1 VTPCHDECLDDL
13 PLLLVL
19 GLNVKPLALPLPPPN
34 TWSQQLST
42 SVLERLP
49 DIAVIH
55 LINLLLEP
63 VLALVVPDDVPFLL
77 VDELLLSLLL
87 VPLLSSLPP
96 FFTANAKITKP
107 LLDAV
112 TKDIA
117 VMIARTASVVVIT
130 FFVCIEL
137 AI

>member
-1 VTPCHDECLDDL
+1 MTPCHDECLDDL

-19 GLNVKPLALPLPPPN
+19 GPNVKPLALLLPPPN

-42 SVLERLP
+42 SLLERLP

-63 VLALVVPDDVPFLL
+63 VLAPVVPDDVPFLL
-77 VDELLLSLLL
+77 VDELLLSL
-87 VPLLSSLPP
+87 LPP

-130 FFVCIEL
+130 FFVCIKL
-137 AI
+137 VI